1 VRVTKNFYN
10 SKDRDWMS
18 CPCCNAFVYNQDAM
32 ERIQHLRSNMGKS
45 FSLTKYGG
53 GFFRCEKYQESI
65 NPGVN
70 SQHCKGRAMD
80 ILATGWDG
88 HTKWRFLK
96 EAMYL
101 GLSVK
106 YYSDKNFF
114 HVDLREGDA
123 VTW

>member
-1 VRVTKNFYN
+1 MYDEET
-10 SKDRDWMS
+10 MH
-18 CPCCNAFVYNQDAM
+18 
-32 ERIQHLRSNMGKS
+32 RIQNLREIICKS

-65 NPGVN
+65 NPGVTD

-88 HTKWRFLK
+88 HTKWRFIK
-96 EAMYL
+96 EAMGL
-101 GLSVK
+101 GFSVK
-106 YYSDKNFF
+106 YYSDQNFF
-114 HVDLREGDA
+114 HIDLREGDA